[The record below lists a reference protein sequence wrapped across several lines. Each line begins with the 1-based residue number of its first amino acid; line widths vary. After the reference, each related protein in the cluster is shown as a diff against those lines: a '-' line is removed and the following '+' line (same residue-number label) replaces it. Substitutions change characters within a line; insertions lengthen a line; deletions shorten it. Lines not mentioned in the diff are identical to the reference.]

1 MTKKKEMKI
10 GGEKYR
16 FYSVPEIKLFDEAT
30 AAVESLVAHKMFT
43 NSPLRRLL
51 KDTSDKGK
59 KLADE
64 YENLRKEDISNS
76 VVDILEKVFQITG
89 SEFPF
94 TGKEKEEM
102 NIVMKKAL
110 IYEMIQCLELK
121 DDTSSTE
128 AQGDLTYSLLK
139 RLDKYKPGKKKP

>member
-1 MTKKKEMKI
+1 MAKKKEKKI
-10 GGEKYR
+10 GNEKYR
-16 FYSVPEIKLFDEAT
+16 FYSVPEINLFDEAT

-59 KLADE
+59 KLASE
-64 YENLRKEDISNS
+64 YEELRKKDISNS
-76 VVDILEKVFQITG
+76 VVDILEKVFKITG

-94 TGKEKEEM
+94 KGKEKEEI

-121 DDTSSTE
+121 DVTTSTE
-128 AQGDLTYSLLK
+128 AQGDLIYSLIT
-139 RLDKYKPGKKKP
+139 RLDKYKPGE